1 MKRWILSAGFLS
13 AALAAS
19 PLSAADVGDLLPP
32 QVKEAMKK
40 SAVVEIARHEED
52 KEVAKTYEVVPQ
64 EELKKKLDEFRAE
77 EEKNAKE
84 AKKEKKKY
92 KKAEIK
98 ALRENMKS
106 EDAEKLRDEL
116 AKKAEEQAAKKKDKK

>member
-13 AALAAS
+13 AAFTS
-19 PLSAADVGDLLPP
+19 PLSAADVGDLLSP
-32 QVKEAMKK
+32 QVKEAMNK

-52 KEVAKTYEVVPQ
+52 KEVAKTYAVVPQ

-98 ALRENMKS
+98 VLRENMKS

-116 AKKAEEQAAKKKDKK
+116 AKKAEEQAAKKKDRK